1 MITFR
6 GTALVAT
13 AIFTFFLA
21 RVTQVGWFHPGYD
34 VRPLLG
40 ALLDSALWGIV
51 LVSLG
56 MPTLAVMSLQVSRT
70 SRLARQDCLPS
81 SPGPAEPAEGD
92 MVRIRGVGEESSHL
106 APNFLVGGL

>member
-21 RVTQVGWFHPGYD
+21 RVTQVGWLY
-34 VRPLLG
+34 
-40 ALLDSALWGIV
+40 LLDSALWGIV

-56 MPTLAVMSLQVSRT
+56 MPTLAVMSLQVSH
-70 SRLARQDCLPS
+70 RLARQDCLPS
-81 SPGPAEPAEGD
+81 SPGPAE
-92 MVRIRGVGEESSHL
+92 GVLATSKSVPLLLRRDQGEMAVL
-106 APNFLVGGL
+106 